1 MTVIRLDRIGPVAC
15 LALDRP
21 PHNFFD
27 VAMLEEIAAILE
39 RCESDPE
46 VRVSL
51 LVSKHK
57 NFCAG
62 ADFGEGRRP
71 DPGPIYTSAVKLLK
85 RTKPLV
91 AAIGG
96 AAVGGGLG
104 LALIADLRIGD
115 DTSWFQ
121 ANFTRIGISAGF
133 GISFTM
139 PRVVGPQRTRDLLL
153 TARRVPSR
161 EALAIGLL
169 DRVVE
174 AGTLQDA
181 ALALATEIAANS
193 PAATSA
199 TLRLLGR
206 DDADHFAAAVV
217 RELGLQRPLFA
228 APDFD
233 EGVRA
238 SAERRTPQFSN
249 LQEHEA

>member
-1 MTVIRLDRIGPVAC
+1 MTVVRLDRIGSVAC

-27 VAMLEEIAAILE
+27 IAMLEEIAAILAQCE
-39 RCESDPE
+39 RDPE
-46 VRVSL
+46 VRVTL
-51 LVSKHK
+51 LMSKHK

-62 ADFGEGRRP
+62 ADFGEGRRH
-71 DPGPIYTSAVKLLK
+71 DPEPIYTAATKLLR
-85 RTKPLV
+85 RTKPLI

-104 LALIADLRIGD
+104 LALTADLRIGD
-115 DTSWFQ
+115 DACWFQ

-139 PRVVGPQRTRDLLL
+139 PRVIGPQRTRDLLL
-153 TARRVPSR
+153 TSRRVPSR

-169 DRVVE
+169 DRLVE
-174 AGTLQDA
+174 AGTLHDA
-181 ALALATEIAANS
+181 ALALATDIAANS

-199 TLRLLGR
+199 SLRLFGH
-206 DDADHFAAAVV
+206 DDADRFAAAVT

-249 LQEHEA
+249 MQE